1 MPETPK
7 KKIAFFDIDGTLL
20 PLGESNLRPRV
31 LEALNLLKAQGIK
44 IFLSTGRTPQILPRF
59 PGVTFDGAVCFNGGY
74 CFDQTGIL
82 FHSPLHKEDMRRVIE
97 NAKAEGISCLAA
109 TVNRMGSNF
118 YTQSIEDYM
127 QISHNSSN
135 VLSPKD
141 FEALLEEDIY
151 QLMVGCTED
160 QDKAMVKGAPHL
172 KSVRWWDRATDVID
186 INCSKA
192 HGIEMVL
199 QSYGLT
205 KEDAMAFGDGDNDI
219 DMLSYCSLGIAMGNA
234 REEVKRAADY
244 ITDSCEDDG
253 VYTALHHF
261 GYL

>member
-1 MPETPK
+1 MPEVTK

-20 PLGESNLRPRV
+20 PLGEVSLRPRV
-31 LEALNLLKAQGIK
+31 LKALHVLQAQGIK

-59 PGVTFDGAVCFNGGY
+59 EGIDFDGAVCFNGGY
-74 CFDQTGIL
+74 CFDAKGL
-82 FHSPLHKEDMRRVIE
+82 LYHSPLHKEDMRRVIA
-97 NAKAEGISCLAA
+97 NAKARGISCLAA

-118 YTQSIEDYM
+118 FTQSIEDYM

-135 VLSPKD
+135 VLSPEE

-151 QLMVGCTED
+151 QLMVGCTAD
-160 QDKAMVKGAPHL
+160 LDDAMVEGAPHL

-186 INCSKA
+186 VDCSKS

-199 QSYGLT
+199 RRYGLT
-205 KEDAMAFGDGDNDI
+205 REDAMAFGDGDNDT
-219 DMLSYCSLGIAMGNA
+219 DMLRYCSLGIAMGNA
-234 REEVKRAADY
+234 WERVKQAADY
-244 ITDSCEDDG
+244 VTDTCEDDG